1 MSVLIFL
8 DGVLRK
14 THDKSPIFEGLNLY
28 KGLNEVN
35 RVLVLVDDQEKA
47 ELWFKANT
55 LNAKLDDI
63 MGPSKIKSD
72 NPKLQQV
79 LDCQSKGKIDL
90 VVTEDSDLAKDLL
103 ERGFTTLIFI
113 SPKYSRPEFR
123 PDSRSGI
130 RSWTQILGELD
141 RQKELYNEDVRL
153 QEEDPSLY
161 SDEEEP
167 RTDT

>member
-14 THDKSPIFEGLNLY
+14 PHDKSPIFEGLNLY
-28 KGLNEVN
+28 KGMNEVN

-47 ELWFKANT
+47 EAWFKANT

-90 VVTEDSDLAKDLL
+90 VVTEDSELAKDLL
-103 ERGFTTLIFI
+103 ERGFTTLVFI
-113 SPKYSRPEFR
+113 SARYSRPEFR
-123 PDSRSGI
+123 PDAREGI
-130 RSWTQILGELD
+130 KSWTEIINELD
-141 RQKELYNEDVRL
+141 RQQELYT
-153 QEEDPSLY
+153 EDP
-161 SDEEEP
+161 
-167 RTDT
+167 RTET